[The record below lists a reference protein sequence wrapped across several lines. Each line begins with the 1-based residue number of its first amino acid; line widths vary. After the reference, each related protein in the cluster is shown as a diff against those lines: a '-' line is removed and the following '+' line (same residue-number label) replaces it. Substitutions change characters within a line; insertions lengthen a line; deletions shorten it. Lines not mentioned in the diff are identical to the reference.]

1 MMDKMRAR
9 FYETHRILVVNSPT
23 LCAGLLS
30 SPLRYRKLHWSFLH
44 PSRALLYHLIFSLS
58 LNGIPYG
65 D

>member
-1 MMDKMRAR
+1 MIDKMRAR

-44 PSRALLYHLIFSLS
+44 PSGALLYQLIF
-58 LNGIPYG
+58 
-65 D
+65 

>member
-23 LCAGLLS
+23 LCAGLLRVS
-30 SPLRYRKLHWSFLH
+30 

-58 LNGIPYG
+58 LTLKKTIK
-65 D
+65 